1 MRRFLRLREPP
12 HVFIKEE
19 RPCGCALRAFPAER
33 NQLTQST
40 LRRGDRLPSRR
51 WRIAWLLGLGVLVNY
66 FDRVN
71 LSVSHASL
79 YAAFGISN
87 IAFGYLSGAYNWTYA
102 LCQLPIGVLLDKLGV
117 RRIGRFSTF
126 LWSIASFGA
135 AVTPNL
141 GGLFAARLALGV
153 GEAPTFPA
161 NAKAIGYWFPARERS
176 FATSI
181 FDAAAKFAS
190 AIGVPIIGILL
201 IRVGW
206 RWSFAATG
214 VVSFF
219 YFLLFS
225 RIYRDPDDDAEL
237 SEEEREYIAE
247 EVIGPNKSEGA
258 HAEPDSLGYLLRQRK
273 VIGLAL
279 GFGSYNYI
287 FYLLLTWLPSYLS
300 FSLHIDM
307 LHSFLYTSMPW
318 LFATFTDLLVGG
330 WLVDSLIRRGW
341 DASRVRKTILVGG
354 TTCGLGIL
362 GAANAHGAQQA
373 LLWIGLSIGGLAA
386 AAPVGWSIPSLIV
399 SRNNVGK
406 VGGIVNFSNQISGIA
421 APIVTG
427 YLVEARQSYAW
438 AFGVSAVYLGI
449 GIAAYIFLLGRIEPA
464 AGSMTVSDGIS

>member
-1 MRRFLRLREPP
+1 ML
-12 HVFIKEE
+12 H
-19 RPCGCALRAFPAER
+19 GM
-33 NQLTQST
+33 
-40 LRRGDRLPSRR
+40 DRHAQRR

-71 LSVSHASL
+71 LSVSHDSL

-117 RRIGRFSTF
+117 RRIGRISTF
-126 LWSIASFGA
+126 VWSIASFGA
-135 AVTPNL
+135 AITPNM

-190 AIGVPIIGILL
+190 AIGVPIIGIVL
-201 IRVGW
+201 IKVGW

-214 VVSFF
+214 AISFL

-225 RIYRDPDDDAEL
+225 RIYRDPDDDPL
-237 SEEEREYIAE
+237 VSEQERKHIAE
-247 EVIGPNKSEGA
+247 EVIGPNIGGKA
-258 HAEPDSLGYLLRQRK
+258 PAEPDSLGYLLRQRK

-279 GFGSYNYI
+279 GFGSYNYV

-300 FSLHIDM
+300 FALHIDM

-318 LFATFTDLLVGG
+318 LFATFTDLLIGG

-341 DASRVRKTILVGG
+341 DASRVRKIVLVGG

-399 SRNNVGK
+399 NRNNVGK

-427 YLVEARQSYAW
+427 YLVEARKSFAW
-438 AFGVSAVYLGI
+438 AFGVSAIYLAI
-449 GIAAYIFLLGRIEPA
+449 GIAAYIFLLGKIEPV
-464 AGSMTVSDGIS
+464 AGSMAVADGVS